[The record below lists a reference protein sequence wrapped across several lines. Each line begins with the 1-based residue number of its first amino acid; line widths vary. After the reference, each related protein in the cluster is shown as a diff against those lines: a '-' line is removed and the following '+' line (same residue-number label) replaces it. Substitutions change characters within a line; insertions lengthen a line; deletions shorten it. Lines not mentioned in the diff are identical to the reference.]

1 MRNEATRKVYDYWLR
16 IKGDRPAPLRSE
28 IDPTAL
34 RRLLPYLF
42 ILTPGAE
49 GAPEFRLAGTRI
61 CEIFGR
67 ELRGAAFSGL
77 WDGDPDPAEIARD
90 VMRLEQPAILDGRTR
105 NGETAIGFEVLLL
118 PLRSGETADRLLGSF
133 LPQASPAPP
142 VTRPLSGLS
151 LQGWNFLEADREPA
165 SSSTDDPGPARALL
179 RFLSTRLLDNGTT

>member
-1 MRNEATRKVYDYWLR
+1 MRNEATRKVYEYWLH

-28 IDPTAL
+28 IDPAAL

-49 GAPEFRLAGTRI
+49 GVLEFRLAGTRI

-67 ELRGAAFSGL
+67 ELRGAAFTGL
-77 WDGDPDPAEIARD
+77 WDENPNPAEIARD
-90 VMRLEQPAILDGRTR
+90 VMRREQPAILDGWTR

-118 PLRSGETADRLLGSF
+118 PLSSGEQIDRLLGSL

-151 LQGWNFLEADREPA
+151 LHGWNFLETDREAA
-165 SSSTDDPGPARALL
+165 SDPTDDPGPARALL
-179 RFLSTRLLDNGTT
+179 RFLSTRLLDNGAT